1 MQGNSYGAKVDSP
14 AGRPEGRRPRLR
26 RANLLPYALIG
37 PIALLL
43 LAISVYPSLYAIWL
57 AMTDASLLRLAK
69 AQFIGIDNF
78 VRLAGDSIFL
88 DSLWRTL
95 RWDVA
100 VVLSELLIA
109 LPIALFLNLT
119 FRGRGFVRVAMMI
132 PYITP
137 PAVVALLFA
146 YMFDGNFGVVNDLL
160 VKVGLLD
167 RYVSWLSDPTGS
179 FAVTV
184 AAMVWYG
191 QPLMALILLA
201 ALQTIPQALYDAAN
215 VDGASA
221 WQRFRYIT
229 LPHLMPSILFLVLLR
244 LIWMSNHIDMIF
256 VLTQGRA
263 RIRQLHR
270 GGLQLQ
276 AHQPV
281 RDRLRVGGRGRAD
294 DPAGGRL
301 GDVRAAPRTQSAG
314 IGMTSGSKPSA
325 TTALLDDPRRGGGPR
340 LFAGAF
346 RVDRDRVDHA
356 GNQGLRLAE
365 RPPGPATFRIGRR
378 STTTSTSSP
387 IIRSRST
394 SATARSSPRAT
405 CC

>member
-1 MQGNSYGAKVDSP
+1 MRRCCGSP
-14 AGRPEGRRPRLR
+14 GRSSS
-26 RANLLPYALIG
+26 AS
-37 PIALLL
+37 
-43 LAISVYPSLYAIWL
+43 AISSAWPAIPFFSTVCGGRCAGTSPWC
-57 AMTDASLLRLAK
+57 
-69 AQFIGIDNF
+69 GI
-78 VRLAGDSIFL
+78 
-88 DSLWRTL
+88 
-95 RWDVA
+95 
-100 VVLSELLIA
+100 ELLIA

-146 YMFDGNFGVVNDLL
+146 YMFDGNFGAVNDIL
-160 VKVGLLD
+160 VKLGILD

-256 VLTQGRA
+256 VLTQGGPGFANYTAAVYSFKLTNQFEIGYASAVAVVLTILLVAASALYVRHLA
-263 RIRQLHR
+263 RKVL
-270 GGLQLQ
+270 
-276 AHQPV
+276 V
-281 RDRLRVGGRGRAD
+281 
-294 DPAGGRL
+294 
-301 GDVRAAPRTQSAG
+301 SA
-314 IGMTSGSKPSA
+314 
-325 TTALLDDPRRGGGPR
+325 
-340 LFAGAF
+340 
-346 RVDRDRVDHA
+346 
-356 GNQGLRLAE
+356 
-365 RPPGPATFRIGRR
+365 
-378 STTTSTSSP
+378 
-387 IIRSRST
+387 
-394 SATARSSPRAT
+394 
-405 CC
+405 

>member
-1 MQGNSYGAKVDSP
+1 VNTARADLADRTDASVKPVAPP
-14 AGRPEGRRPRLR
+14 ASTPADRRRRRWR
-26 RANLLPYALIG
+26 RANLLPYALIA

-57 AMTDASLLRLAK
+57 ATTDASLLRLAR
-69 AQFIGIDNF
+69 AQFIGVGNF
-78 VRLAGDSIFL
+78 VRLAGDPIFL

-100 VVLSELLIA
+100 VVGSELLIA
-109 LPIALFLNLT
+109 LPIALFLNLA

-146 YMFDGNFGVVNDLL
+146 YMFDGNFGAVNDIL
-160 VKVGLLD
+160 VKLGVLD

-256 VLTQGRA
+256 VLTQGGPGFANYTAAVYSFKLTNQFEIGYASAVAVVLTILLVAASALYVRHLA
-263 RIRQLHR
+263 RKVL
-270 GGLQLQ
+270 
-276 AHQPV
+276 V
-281 RDRLRVGGRGRAD
+281 
-294 DPAGGRL
+294 
-301 GDVRAAPRTQSAG
+301 SA
-314 IGMTSGSKPSA
+314 
-325 TTALLDDPRRGGGPR
+325 
-340 LFAGAF
+340 
-346 RVDRDRVDHA
+346 
-356 GNQGLRLAE
+356 
-365 RPPGPATFRIGRR
+365 
-378 STTTSTSSP
+378 
-387 IIRSRST
+387 
-394 SATARSSPRAT
+394 
-405 CC
+405 

>member
-1 MQGNSYGAKVDSP
+1 
-14 AGRPEGRRPRLR
+14 
-26 RANLLPYALIG
+26 
-37 PIALLL
+37 
-43 LAISVYPSLYAIWL
+43 
-57 AMTDASLLRLAK
+57 
-69 AQFIGIDNF
+69 
-78 VRLAGDSIFL
+78 
-88 DSLWRTL
+88 L

-100 VVLSELLIA
+100 VVGSELLIA
-109 LPIALFLNLT
+109 LPIALFLNLA

-146 YMFDGNFGVVNDLL
+146 YMFDGNFGAVNDIL
-160 VKVGLLD
+160 VKLGVLD

-256 VLTQGRA
+256 VLTQGGPGFANYTAAVYSFKLTNQFEIGYASAVAVVLTILLVAASALYVRHLA
-263 RIRQLHR
+263 RKVL
-270 GGLQLQ
+270 
-276 AHQPV
+276 V
-281 RDRLRVGGRGRAD
+281 
-294 DPAGGRL
+294 
-301 GDVRAAPRTQSAG
+301 SA
-314 IGMTSGSKPSA
+314 
-325 TTALLDDPRRGGGPR
+325 
-340 LFAGAF
+340 
-346 RVDRDRVDHA
+346 
-356 GNQGLRLAE
+356 
-365 RPPGPATFRIGRR
+365 
-378 STTTSTSSP
+378 
-387 IIRSRST
+387 
-394 SATARSSPRAT
+394 
-405 CC
+405 

>member
-1 MQGNSYGAKVDSP
+1 
-14 AGRPEGRRPRLR
+14 
-26 RANLLPYALIG
+26 LPYALIA

-57 AMTDASLLRLAK
+57 ATTDASLLRLAR
-69 AQFIGIDNF
+69 AQFIGVGNF
-78 VRLAGDSIFL
+78 VRLAGDPIFL

-100 VVLSELLIA
+100 VVGSELLIA
-109 LPIALFLNLT
+109 LPIALFLNLA

-146 YMFDGNFGVVNDLL
+146 YMFDGNFGAVNDIL
-160 VKVGLLD
+160 VKLGVLD

-256 VLTQGRA
+256 VLTQGGPGFANYTAAVYSFKLTNQFEIGYASAVAVVLTILLVAASALYVRHLA
-263 RIRQLHR
+263 RKVL
-270 GGLQLQ
+270 
-276 AHQPV
+276 V
-281 RDRLRVGGRGRAD
+281 
-294 DPAGGRL
+294 
-301 GDVRAAPRTQSAG
+301 SA
-314 IGMTSGSKPSA
+314 
-325 TTALLDDPRRGGGPR
+325 
-340 LFAGAF
+340 
-346 RVDRDRVDHA
+346 
-356 GNQGLRLAE
+356 
-365 RPPGPATFRIGRR
+365 
-378 STTTSTSSP
+378 
-387 IIRSRST
+387 
-394 SATARSSPRAT
+394 
-405 CC
+405 